1 MKTLSNDIT
10 LQVETTGIPEG
21 YVSTKIYAD
30 GIGVFSGQA
39 YIPGDNSSLAINI
52 NDIASQNRGKYDYL
66 KLTDDGVVTTTP
78 LIDDIY
84 GTISYQYR
92 FKRGQI
98 SRYGVQI
105 TKDSSNYSKYEDVL
119 TGYDYP
125 NKDLKPQY
133 MDPSISNLC
142 RIMQGCDWVYDHDE
156 EIGNFQNLLLP
167 HYPYIAT
174 NKYGMGLQL
183 WTTGQPNINR
193 AYELECELG
202 GDVSLGSLI
211 YVSSNSTFISLN
223 DLITGFN
230 MGDIDN
236 DTSIYLKLHGVS
248 GDEFGDYDEGYT
260 YYPGDVM
267 IDHLIKTTYVK
278 NEDRSSVQ
286 RIDRTSPNFKNELS
300 RYIANANAQLEIPQA
315 FNTLSQWSAEAITED
330 PSTSVYHT
338 HTFISE
344 SYTQENLD
352 EFISYYTDV
361 IVEETLRY
369 RFTVEPYFATAT
381 STIEVPTRYYG
392 SCPVAIFDKCYSR
405 YYLAWMDRY
414 GDVQSQA
421 FDGKIEYSEN
431 IENIEMQD
439 YKLRRRPIQKLIQP
453 KWKLNT
459 KWLSEYIYPMYEAM
473 FTSPYLLLYDTQ
485 TDRSWNVILTDTNYK
500 EKTYKTEKGL
510 FNLEITLEANKKQNY
525 IF

>member
-1 MKTLSNDIT
+1 MKSLSDDIT

-92 FKRGQI
+92 FNRGQI
-98 SRYGVQI
+98 QKYGVQI

-133 MDPSISNLC
+133 MDSSISNLC

-167 HYPYIAT
+167 HYPYVAT
-174 NKYGMGLQL
+174 DKYGMGLQL
-183 WTTGQPNINR
+183 WTTGQPNVNR

-211 YVSSNSTFISLN
+211 FTSSNSTFITLN

-230 MGDIDN
+230 MGDIDK
-236 DTSIYLKLHGVS
+236 DTSIYLKLHNVS

-260 YYPGDVM
+260 YYPGEVKLSHFIQKQYIGSDSPRTRV
-267 IDHLIKTTYVK
+267 ISRNSSTT
-278 NEDRSSVQ
+278 
-286 RIDRTSPNFKNELS
+286 FKAAVET
-300 RYIANANAQLEIPQA
+300 YITQAGIQLEIPQEFYNLNEWDA
-315 FNTLSQWSAEAITED
+315 EKITNDTDTLIYYY
-330 PSTSVYHT
+330 TSR
-338 HTFISE
+338 ISE
-344 SYTQENLD
+344 EDAQDVLD
-352 EFISYYTDV
+352 EYASYYTEVSTSEILD
-361 IVEETLRY
+361 R
-369 RFTVEPYFATAT
+369 RFTLTPVFSFST
-381 STIEVPTRYYG
+381 STIVVPTIYYG
-392 SCPVAIFDKCYSR
+392 TCPVAIFDKCYSR

-459 KWLSEYIYPMYEAM
+459 KWLSEDIYPMYEAM